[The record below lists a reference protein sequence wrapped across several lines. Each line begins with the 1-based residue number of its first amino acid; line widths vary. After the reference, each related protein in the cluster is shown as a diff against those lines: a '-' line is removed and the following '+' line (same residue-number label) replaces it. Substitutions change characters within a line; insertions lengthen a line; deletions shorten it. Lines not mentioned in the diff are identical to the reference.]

1 MNHVGLVG
9 RITKHPVLRELAGGK
24 VQTSFSLAI
33 NRTYKNQ
40 NGEVDTDFVLCI
52 AWGRLAETIVNHC
65 GKGSLIGVSGRIQ
78 SRSYDKEDGTRVFL
92 TEIVAEDVRFYQLK
106 PTEAVAQQNIVPMP
120 PVDFILP

>member
-78 SRSYDKEDGTRVFL
+78 SRNYDKEDGTRVFL

>member
-9 RITKHPVLRELAGGK
+9 RVTKHPVLRELAGGK

-78 SRSYDKEDGTRVFL
+78 SRNYDKEDGTRVFL

>member
-78 SRSYDKEDGTRVFL
+78 SRNYAKEDGTRVFL